1 MMEYITDEE
10 RAMNTVA
17 LPIKIKCGDVLV
29 SYKSILYNLSLITVG
44 CIIYTIGLN
53 GIVVPQELL
62 NGGIVGIALLIHYL
76 VPTAGV
82 AVIYFLLNIPLV
94 ILGWFHISRQFM
106 LYSIFGICVFSL
118 TAALIYPRMPVI
130 DDPILA
136 ALLAGVLCGA
146 GSGIILRSLGSAGG
160 LDILGVFLNKKLG
173 LRLGSIFFGANAIV
187 LILGA
192 FLHDLQLTLY
202 SVIFLFT
209 CGKVIDAVITGFNM
223 RKSLLVISDHA
234 EAIAH
239 RILGSKGRG
248 VTFLNGEG
256 AFSKQKKKV
265 IFTITSLTELPK
277 MKDIILSLDPEA
289 FIVVNDTLEVLGKRH
304 GQGKVY

>member
-1 MMEYITDEE
+1 M
-10 RAMNTVA
+10 
-17 LPIKIKCGDVLV
+17 KIKRSDVFIT
-29 SYKSILYNLSLITVG
+29 YASILYNLSLITAG

-53 GIVVPQELL
+53 GIVVPQEFL
-62 NGGIVGIALLIHYL
+62 NGGVVGIALLIHYL
-76 VPTAGV
+76 APTTGV
-82 AVIYFLLNIPLV
+82 ALIYFLLNIPLV

-106 LYSIFGICVFSL
+106 LYSIFGVCVFSL
-118 TAALIYPRMPVI
+118 TAALIYPRMPSI

-146 GSGIILRSLGSAGG
+146 GGGIILRSLGSAGG
-160 LDILGVFLNKKLG
+160 LDILGVFLNKKFG
-173 LRLGSIFFGANAIV
+173 LRLGTIFFGTNTLV

-192 FLHDLQLTLY
+192 YFHDLQLTLY
-202 SVIFLFT
+202 SIIFLFT
-209 CGKVIDAVITGFNM
+209 CGKVIDAVVTGFNR
-223 RKSLLVISDHA
+223 RKSLIVISDHA

-239 RILGSKGRG
+239 RILDSKGRG

-256 AFSKQKKKV
+256 AFSKQEKKV

-277 MKDIILSLDPEA
+277 MKEIILSLDPEA

-304 GQGKVY
+304 GRGNVY